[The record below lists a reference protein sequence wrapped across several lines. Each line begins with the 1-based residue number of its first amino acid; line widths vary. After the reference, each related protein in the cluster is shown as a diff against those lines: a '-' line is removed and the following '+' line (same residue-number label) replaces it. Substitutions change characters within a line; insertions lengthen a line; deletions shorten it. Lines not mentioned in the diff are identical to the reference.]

1 METDKYISEGKLY
14 EKIKFLNSGAFA
26 SVYKVKNAKN
36 NHYAMKIFKSSKHD
50 GIPIDVL
57 REITI
62 LKTIKCP
69 HVISLIDV
77 DNIDFNYIILP
88 LYRITLNNYIKT
100 ASQNHQNNNLL
111 QYQIKNI
118 FHKICLGIYSLHSN
132 GIIHRDI
139 KTSNICLSSSNFTE
153 DIQVVLIDCGLS
165 KKIDYDRHSGNK
177 TPTIC
182 SLYYQPP
189 EIVCK
194 YKEYSFEVDIWSAG
208 CVLAEMYLKVPLF
221 PAKSEIELL
230 DRQAK
235 LVGVNKN
242 NLQFHCTLIGYTECN
257 IKKYFANDVSEL
269 LINMLK
275 FNPLERHTIADC
287 LNSSYF
293 DNGFYNISSQSE
305 ISDLRI
311 YKESSVLYED
321 QLKAWKS
328 TLYFKEN
335 INDRISFK
343 FRRVLICWLYDLCIF
358 YNIQAST
365 YFTCIMILDFFSI
378 VHTDIE
384 KHNYQLLGLS
394 SLLIATKLDTKNL
407 LTIEKLLK
415 FCRDDYDDGFYTVA
429 ELLEAEKFI
438 FKTIDINFP
447 NLYNYFSASNEAISK
462 GYLTPLN
469 EKEKERLYK
478 YLIVIILYPDY
489 YRHRFSVIVRCCT
502 YLCSLEKREEL
513 DEEYLFC
520 LKDIQKWFND
530 YLGNSIKYSIKI

>member
-1 METDKYISEGKLY
+1 METDKLY
-14 EKIKFLNSGAFA
+14 EKIKFLNSGSFA
-26 SVYKVKNAKN
+26 YVYKVKNTKN

-100 ASQNHQNNNLL
+100 ASQNHQNNNNLL
-111 QYQIKNI
+111 QYQIKKI

-153 DIQVVLIDCGLS
+153 DLQVVLIDCGLS

-208 CVLAEMYLKVPLF
+208 CVLAEMYLKTPLF
-221 PAKSEIELL
+221 PAKYELELL

-235 LVGVNKN
+235 LVGISEGVP
-242 NLQFHCTLIGYTECN
+242 FHCTLIGYTECN

-275 FNPLERHTIADC
+275 FNPLERYTIADC

-293 DNGFYNISSQSE
+293 GNNIYNISSQSE

-328 TLYFKEN
+328 SLYFSKEN

-358 YNIQAST
+358 YNISAST

-378 VHTDIE
+378 VHADIE

-407 LTIEKLLK
+407 VTIEKLLK
-415 FCRDDYDDGFYTVA
+415 FCRDDYDDGFYTVS

-438 FKTIDINFP
+438 FRTIDINFP
-447 NLYNYFSASNEAISK
+447 NLYNYFSIYSENFD
-462 GYLTPLN
+462 
-469 EKEKERLYK
+469 EKEREKLYN

-489 YRHRFSVIVRCCT
+489 YRHPFSVIVKCCT
-502 YLCSLEKREEL
+502 YLCSSGGREEL

-530 YLGNSIKYSIKI
+530 YLENQIKYSIKI